1 MYVMLAVRLDKLLK
15 YCLVKKAE
23 TNTQSHTKSH
33 TNKQT
38 NKPTSQQTQTNFVR
52 LMQLAAAKAIKVKSI
67 EDKKM

>member
-15 YCLVKKAE
+15 YCLVKKVE
-23 TNTQSHTKSH
+23 TNTQSHT
-33 TNKQT
+33 QT
-38 NKPTSQQTQTNFVR
+38 NKPTSQQTPTNFVR